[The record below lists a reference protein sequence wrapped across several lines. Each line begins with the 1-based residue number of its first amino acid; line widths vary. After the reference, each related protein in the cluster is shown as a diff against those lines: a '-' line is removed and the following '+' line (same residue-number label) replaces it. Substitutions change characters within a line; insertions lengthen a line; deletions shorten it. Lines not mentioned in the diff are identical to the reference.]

1 QNIPEGE
8 KLIKMTMSENQRNL
22 EAGLLLNKNRN
33 DINECRITVAVL
45 FSTFVAVCGSFCF
58 GCAAGYSSMAQT
70 GIINDLG
77 LSVAQYSMFGSS
89 MTFGGMFGAIFSGKV
104 ADLIGRKGT
113 MWFGQVFCIAGW
125 LAIAFAQN
133 TIWLDAGRFS
143 TGFAV
148 GLFSYVLMQSCGC
161 SLFYVIGNFIHWRNL
176 ALIGLIPC
184 ILQVVTLFII
194 PESPRLLGKWG
205 REKECRAS
213 LQLLRG
219 DDADVSEE
227 ANTIKETMALFD
239 QGPKSRVMDLF
250 QRRYAPSLVIGVGL
264 MLLQQLSGSSGIMF
278 YVGSVFD
285 KGGFPKSIGSMILAV
300 IMIPKSILGVI
311 LVEKMGRRPLLLV
324 STTGMCLFS
333 LFLAFSFSFR
343 SYGML
348 DELTPIFTCIGVV
361 GFLSSFAIGM
371 GGLPWII
378 MSEIFPM
385 NVKVSAGTLVT
396 LANWSFSW
404 IVAFAYNFMIEWN
417 ASGTFLIFF
426 SICAA
431 GIAFIYAMVP
441 ETKGR
446 TLEDIQASLT
456 DFRQTSMEKGLLNKS
471 LSIRERERK
480 FRNEDV
486 FLETGLSR
494 KSPRELIKKAQDD
507 DGECRVTASVFLST
521 FVAYSMFGS
530 ILTLGGLIGAIFS
543 GKVADV
549 LGRKRMMLFCEA
561 FCVTGWLAI
570 ALAKD
575 ALWLDC
581 GRLLLGIGIGLF
593 SYVIPVYVA
602 EIAPKH
608 VRGSFVFA
616 NQLMQNCGIALFFI
630 IGNFVPWRLLAIV
643 GFVPCVLHVSCIFF
657 IPESPR
663 WLAKKGRD
671 KDCRT
676 ALQCLRGPD
685 VDISREANTIRDTIE
700 MSEVDG
706 ETRMSELFRRRYAY
720 PLFIGVGL
728 MFLQQLSG
736 SAGVTYY
743 ASSLFQKG
751 GFPSAVGTS
760 VIATMMVPKAMLGTI
775 IVDKL
780 GRRTLLMAS
789 CAAMGLSALLL
800 SVSYGFQSFGILP
813 DLTPIFTCIGVLGH
827 TVTFALGMG
836 GLPWIIM
843 AEIFPMNVKVSAG
856 TLVTVTNWLFG
867 WIVTYTFNFMLE
879 WNASGMFFIFS
890 MVSAF
895 SIVFVYFLV
904 PETKGRSLEEIQALF
919 SNSVQ

>member
-1 QNIPEGE
+1 MTMSENQRNLEAGLLLNKNRNDINECRVTVAVLFSTFVAVCGSFCFGCAAGYSSMAQTGIINDLGLSVAQYSMFGSSMTFGGMFGAIFSGKVADLIGRKGQNIPEGE

-125 LAIAFAQN
+125 LTIAFAQN

-184 ILQVVTLFII
+184 ILQVVTLFFI

-239 QGPKSRVMDLF
+239 QGPKSKIMDLF

-311 LVEKMGRRPLLLV
+311 LVEKMGRRPLLLA

-417 ASGTFLIFF
+417 ASG
-426 SICAA
+426 
-431 GIAFIYAMVP
+431 
-441 ETKGR
+441 
-446 TLEDIQASLT
+446 
-456 DFRQTSMEKGLLNKS
+456 
-471 LSIRERERK
+471 
-480 FRNEDV
+480 
-486 FLETGLSR
+486 
-494 KSPRELIKKAQDD
+494 
-507 DGECRVTASVFLST
+507 
-521 FVAYSMFGS
+521 
-530 ILTLGGLIGAIFS
+530 
-543 GKVADV
+543 
-549 LGRKRMMLFCEA
+549 
-561 FCVTGWLAI
+561 
-570 ALAKD
+570 
-575 ALWLDC
+575 
-581 GRLLLGIGIGLF
+581 
-593 SYVIPVYVA
+593 
-602 EIAPKH
+602 
-608 VRGSFVFA
+608 
-616 NQLMQNCGIALFFI
+616 
-630 IGNFVPWRLLAIV
+630 
-643 GFVPCVLHVSCIFF
+643 
-657 IPESPR
+657 
-663 WLAKKGRD
+663 
-671 KDCRT
+671 
-676 ALQCLRGPD
+676 
-685 VDISREANTIRDTIE
+685 
-700 MSEVDG
+700 
-706 ETRMSELFRRRYAY
+706 
-720 PLFIGVGL
+720 
-728 MFLQQLSG
+728 
-736 SAGVTYY
+736 
-743 ASSLFQKG
+743 
-751 GFPSAVGTS
+751 
-760 VIATMMVPKAMLGTI
+760 
-775 IVDKL
+775 
-780 GRRTLLMAS
+780 
-789 CAAMGLSALLL
+789 
-800 SVSYGFQSFGILP
+800 
-813 DLTPIFTCIGVLGH
+813 
-827 TVTFALGMG
+827 
-836 GLPWIIM
+836 
-843 AEIFPMNVKVSAG
+843 
-856 TLVTVTNWLFG
+856 
-867 WIVTYTFNFMLE
+867 
-879 WNASGMFFIFS
+879 MFFIFS

-904 PETKGRSLEEIQALF
+904 PETKGRSLEEIQALL
-919 SNSVQ
+919 SNYVQ

>member
-1 QNIPEGE
+1 
-8 KLIKMTMSENQRNL
+8 MTMSENQRNL

-148 GLFSYVLMQSCGC
+148 GLFSYVIPVYIAEITPKHVRGAFVFANQLMQSCGC

-176 ALIGLIPC
+176 ALIGKLNCIQTLLSSSLCDGRRRMIYRFLFSGLIPC
-184 ILQVVTLFII
+184 ILQVVTLFFI

-239 QGPKSRVMDLF
+239 QGPKSRIMDLF

-264 MLLQQLSGSSGIMF
+264 MLLQQLSGSSGLMF

-311 LVEKMGRRPLLLV
+311 LVEKMGRRPLLLA
-324 STTGMCLFS
+324 STAGMCLFS

-456 DFRQTSMEKGLLNKS
+456 DF
-471 LSIRERERK
+471 
-480 FRNEDV
+480 
-486 FLETGLSR
+486 
-494 KSPRELIKKAQDD
+494 
-507 DGECRVTASVFLST
+507 
-521 FVAYSMFGS
+521 
-530 ILTLGGLIGAIFS
+530 
-543 GKVADV
+543 
-549 LGRKRMMLFCEA
+549 
-561 FCVTGWLAI
+561 
-570 ALAKD
+570 
-575 ALWLDC
+575 
-581 GRLLLGIGIGLF
+581 
-593 SYVIPVYVA
+593 
-602 EIAPKH
+602 
-608 VRGSFVFA
+608 
-616 NQLMQNCGIALFFI
+616 
-630 IGNFVPWRLLAIV
+630 
-643 GFVPCVLHVSCIFF
+643 
-657 IPESPR
+657 
-663 WLAKKGRD
+663 
-671 KDCRT
+671 
-676 ALQCLRGPD
+676 
-685 VDISREANTIRDTIE
+685 
-700 MSEVDG
+700 
-706 ETRMSELFRRRYAY
+706 
-720 PLFIGVGL
+720 
-728 MFLQQLSG
+728 
-736 SAGVTYY
+736 
-743 ASSLFQKG
+743 
-751 GFPSAVGTS
+751 
-760 VIATMMVPKAMLGTI
+760 
-775 IVDKL
+775 
-780 GRRTLLMAS
+780 
-789 CAAMGLSALLL
+789 
-800 SVSYGFQSFGILP
+800 
-813 DLTPIFTCIGVLGH
+813 
-827 TVTFALGMG
+827 
-836 GLPWIIM
+836 
-843 AEIFPMNVKVSAG
+843 
-856 TLVTVTNWLFG
+856 
-867 WIVTYTFNFMLE
+867 
-879 WNASGMFFIFS
+879 
-890 MVSAF
+890 
-895 SIVFVYFLV
+895 
-904 PETKGRSLEEIQALF
+904 
-919 SNSVQ
+919 VQ

>member
-1 QNIPEGE
+1 
-8 KLIKMTMSENQRNL
+8 MTMSENQRNL

-125 LAIAFAQN
+125 LTIAFAQN

-184 ILQVVTLFII
+184 ILQVVTLFFI

-239 QGPKSRVMDLF
+239 QGPKSKIMDLF

-311 LVEKMGRRPLLLV
+311 LVEKMGRRPLLLASTTGMCLFSLFLAFSFSFRETMALFDQGPKSKIMDLFQRRYAPSLV
-324 STTGMCLFS
+324 IGVGLMLLQQLSGSSGIMFYVGSVFDKGGFPKSIGSMILAVIMIPKSILGVILVEKMGRRPLLLASTTGMCLFS

-426 SICAA
+426 GICAA

-456 DFRQTSMEKGLLNKS
+456 DF
-471 LSIRERERK
+471 
-480 FRNEDV
+480 
-486 FLETGLSR
+486 
-494 KSPRELIKKAQDD
+494 
-507 DGECRVTASVFLST
+507 
-521 FVAYSMFGS
+521 
-530 ILTLGGLIGAIFS
+530 
-543 GKVADV
+543 
-549 LGRKRMMLFCEA
+549 
-561 FCVTGWLAI
+561 
-570 ALAKD
+570 
-575 ALWLDC
+575 
-581 GRLLLGIGIGLF
+581 
-593 SYVIPVYVA
+593 
-602 EIAPKH
+602 
-608 VRGSFVFA
+608 
-616 NQLMQNCGIALFFI
+616 
-630 IGNFVPWRLLAIV
+630 
-643 GFVPCVLHVSCIFF
+643 
-657 IPESPR
+657 
-663 WLAKKGRD
+663 
-671 KDCRT
+671 
-676 ALQCLRGPD
+676 
-685 VDISREANTIRDTIE
+685 
-700 MSEVDG
+700 
-706 ETRMSELFRRRYAY
+706 
-720 PLFIGVGL
+720 
-728 MFLQQLSG
+728 
-736 SAGVTYY
+736 
-743 ASSLFQKG
+743 
-751 GFPSAVGTS
+751 
-760 VIATMMVPKAMLGTI
+760 
-775 IVDKL
+775 
-780 GRRTLLMAS
+780 
-789 CAAMGLSALLL
+789 
-800 SVSYGFQSFGILP
+800 
-813 DLTPIFTCIGVLGH
+813 
-827 TVTFALGMG
+827 
-836 GLPWIIM
+836 
-843 AEIFPMNVKVSAG
+843 
-856 TLVTVTNWLFG
+856 
-867 WIVTYTFNFMLE
+867 
-879 WNASGMFFIFS
+879 
-890 MVSAF
+890 
-895 SIVFVYFLV
+895 
-904 PETKGRSLEEIQALF
+904 
-919 SNSVQ
+919 VQ